1 MRIFFLFFILFP
13 TVVFSSTKS
22 SDYMPH
28 ANNSRLFTSGE
39 YRISSDGNL
48 LRSFENIDL
57 SSNIFLLFGITPN
70 INFKYQIFSFPLHV
84 LSFHFA
90 SSFSAK
96 NIYSSRRYISIEKAS
111 IEKISTQY
119 DYSFEHHI
127 KIVESLYLLNNL
139 ELNVG
144 GGDIINAANYKG
156 EYSQSFVEH
165 RFYTLFSLQW
175 LISKKLSVI
184 TTMFWPVYYLS
195 EKITYEQDEQVEDL
209 LDPYFDFVLIFE
221 KESFGLELGFRFI
234 PKGLKETVFA
244 TEKLFLINNNSDK
257 SSGYLYAPIVKVS
270 WNI

>member
-1 MRIFFLFFILFP
+1 MFGLYENIFYFLYFSP

-111 IEKISTQY
+111 IEKNLHNMI
-119 DYSFEHHI
+119 I
-127 KIVESLYLLNNL
+127 ALNIILKLLNHC
-139 ELNVG
+139 
-144 GGDIINAANYKG
+144 IC
-156 EYSQSFVEH
+156 
-165 RFYTLFSLQW
+165 
-175 LISKKLSVI
+175 
-184 TTMFWPVYYLS
+184 
-195 EKITYEQDEQVEDL
+195 
-209 LDPYFDFVLIFE
+209 
-221 KESFGLELGFRFI
+221 
-234 PKGLKETVFA
+234 
-244 TEKLFLINNNSDK
+244 
-257 SSGYLYAPIVKVS
+257 
-270 WNI
+270 